1 MNSSF
6 QGDNLTPEL
15 VARGLRQPNSLKQA
29 YDVNPTGGGPI
40 VRDKLWFYSATRFQT
55 NQNYVAGIYDNKNAG
70 NVNSWVYDAGPEQP
84 GLFEIVQK
92 SANTRITWQAN
103 QRNKITGFFEKQ
115 WRTWDDGAAGTA
127 PEAFTRYR
135 FPRNQIAL
143 FGWTSPMTNRLLLE
157 ARGAYHAE
165 IWENVGG
172 RRSCCRTVGQLIPV
186 QEQGGAIPGLLY
198 RSLYGTYPRQRGTG
212 HHARPGVGVVR
223 HRLPRVQ
230 GRLRPAAGHAHEPG
244 DGQRLRRSGTASTT
258 ACRTSSPWTPSPSK
272 ISGTC
277 ARRVSTPRTSGR

>member
-1 MNSSF
+1 MKVNYVPRDGGNNFRVSLFATGANSSF
-6 QGDNLTPEL
+6 QGDNVTPEL
-15 VARGLRQPNSLKQA
+15 VARGLRQPNSLKQT

-70 NVNSWVYDAGPEQP
+70 NVNAWIYEPDLSSQ
-84 GLFEIVQK
+84 GLFAIVQK

-103 QRNKITGFFEKQ
+103 RAQQGHRLLREAVAHLGR
-115 WRTWDDGAAGTA
+115 WRAPNRA
-127 PEAFTRYR
+127 PESFTRYR

-172 RRSCCRTVGQLIPV
+172 RRAAVEQPTSSSRSRSRAGRSPV
-186 QEQGGAIPGLLY
+186 SLY
-198 RSLYGTYPRQRGTG
+198 RSMYGTYARQEAPAIMQGQASVSYVTGSHAFKAGFDLLQGT
-212 HHARPGVGVVR
+212 HTNPV
-223 HRLPRVQ
+223 
-230 GRLRPAAGHAHEPG
+230 
-244 DGQRLRRSGTASTT
+244 DGQ
-258 ACRTSSPWTPSPSK
+258 
-272 ISGTC
+272 
-277 ARRVSTPRTSGR
+277 